1 MKEIIYK
8 YLKSLNINGLAA
20 FKNGPAIFLD
30 QAPDDSDSRWD
41 GSQYGRIIY
50 GLNLKDDS
58 ERKVSGTM
66 EIAIAYLF
74 NNQGYKNLLE
84 AKKILKKAFEGVFL
98 TDEDTT
104 ISLVW
109 RKSESFQEA
118 IEGQMDVEVCGSVLT
133 FDAYAFPKHSYLPL
147 DAVGSLAKHIDE
159 NWNVTVINNT
169 ELDEI
174 WKPDDEE
181 VVVYTRLDSM
191 QPPRRRVSPYLAI
204 FKQASATPCSAVRL
218 PLTTT
223 ICTPMRKD
231 RMVSRGPFQNRQR
244 SSGRSTR
251 STSAATALI

>member
-1 MKEIIYK
+1 MCIR
-8 YLKSLNINGLAA
+8 
-20 FKNGPAIFLD
+20 
-30 QAPDDSDSRWD
+30 DS
-41 GSQYGRIIY
+41 
-50 GLNLKDDS
+50 LKDDS

-169 ELDEI
+169 ELEMCIRDRNMEEGSVQFAAQEI
-174 WKPDDEE
+174 SKKENIQILESQYDHMTEALRNINKVAGLFKNDYDFAMKLISVPLPDRYGWLNNIIYDKMM
-181 VVVYTRLDSM
+181 LS
-191 QPPRRRVSPYLAI
+191 
-204 FKQASATPCSAVRL
+204 
-218 PLTTT
+218 
-223 ICTPMRKD
+223 
-231 RMVSRGPFQNRQR
+231 
-244 SSGRSTR
+244 
-251 STSAATALI
+251 

>member
-1 MKEIIYK
+1 M
-8 YLKSLNINGLAA
+8 
-20 FKNGPAIFLD
+20 
-30 QAPDDSDSRWD
+30 
-41 GSQYGRIIY
+41 
-50 GLNLKDDS
+50 
-58 ERKVSGTM
+58 
-66 EIAIAYLF
+66 
-74 NNQGYKNLLE
+74 
-84 AKKILKKAFEGVFL
+84 

-181 VVVYTRLDSM
+181 VVVYTRLI
-191 QPPRRRVSPYLAI
+191 L
-204 FKQASATPCSAVRL
+204 CSQERSHRHMLVHGL
-218 PLTTT
+218 QTT
-223 ICTPMRKD
+223 
-231 RMVSRGPFQNRQR
+231 SRYM
-244 SSGRSTR
+244 
-251 STSAATALI
+251 

>member
-1 MKEIIYK
+1 MKEIIFK
-8 YLKSLNINGLAA
+8 YLKRLNINGLAA

-118 IEGQMDVEVCGSVLT
+118 IEGQMDVEVCL
-133 FDAYAFPKHSYLPL
+133 
-147 DAVGSLAKHIDE
+147 SLIHI
-159 NWNVTVINNT
+159 
-169 ELDEI
+169 
-174 WKPDDEE
+174 
-181 VVVYTRLDSM
+181 
-191 QPPRRRVSPYLAI
+191 
-204 FKQASATPCSAVRL
+204 
-218 PLTTT
+218 
-223 ICTPMRKD
+223 
-231 RMVSRGPFQNRQR
+231 
-244 SSGRSTR
+244 
-251 STSAATALI
+251 

>member
-1 MKEIIYK
+1 MKEIIFK
-8 YLKSLNINGLAA
+8 YLKRLNINGLAT

-147 DAVGSLAKHIDE
+147 DAVGSLAKASDLNVYKYLNFLLE
-159 NWNVTVINNT
+159 KRPNARTAQKELEKLAPWN
-169 ELDEI
+169 
-174 WKPDDEE
+174 EE
-181 VVVYTRLDSM
+181 VQKM
-191 QPPRRRVSPYLAI
+191 FA
-204 FKQASATPCSAVRL
+204 
-218 PLTTT
+218 
-223 ICTPMRKD
+223 RK
-231 RMVSRGPFQNRQR
+231 MK
-244 SSGRSTR
+244 
-251 STSAATALI
+251 

>member
-1 MKEIIYK
+1 MKEIIFK
-8 YLKSLNINGLAA
+8 YLKRLNINGLAT

-109 RKSESFQEA
+109 RNRCIFISSEEHTSELQ
-118 IEGQMDVEVCGSVLT
+118 
-133 FDAYAFPKHSYLPL
+133 
-147 DAVGSLAKHIDE
+147 SL
-159 NWNVTVINNT
+159 
-169 ELDEI
+169 
-174 WKPDDEE
+174 
-181 VVVYTRLDSM
+181 
-191 QPPRRRVSPYLAI
+191 Q
-204 FKQASATPCSAVRL
+204 
-218 PLTTT
+218 
-223 ICTPMRKD
+223 
-231 RMVSRGPFQNRQR
+231 
-244 SSGRSTR
+244 
-251 STSAATALI
+251 